1 MAEEITGQFGII
13 GMEDD
18 GQAEYQ
24 LFTDKFKPKKT
35 TDDCY
40 TPENVYLAV
49 LRWAADR
56 YGFSEASAVRPF
68 WPGADYTQMQY
79 PAGCVVVDNPPFS
92 KLTEI
97 QRYYQKRNI
106 PFFLFA
112 PAMTVITRDSGVTA
126 LAVAADIRYENGAIV
141 PTSFRTN
148 MSPDVAVQTAPELRK
163 LLDSVNKRNTPKA
176 PEKPRYQYP
185 DNVINIGFLQRVA
198 ERGIPYQ
205 LASRDCLFVSKL
217 DSQIQAKKSI
227 FGGGFLLSDAAAAA
241 AAKPAIPWAL
251 STRER
256 AIIRELNQ
264 RGAGENA

>member
-1 MAEEITGQFGII
+1 MTEELTGQFGII

-49 LRWAADR
+49 LHWAADR
-56 YGFSEASAVRPF
+56 YGFSEDSAVRPF
-68 WPGADYTQMQY
+68 WPGADYTETQY

-112 PAMTVITRDSGVTA
+112 PAMTVITPDSGVTA
-126 LAVAADIRYENGAIV
+126 LAVGADIRYENGAVV

-148 MSPDVAVQTAPELRK
+148 MSPDVAIQTAPDLKTLIDIEN
-163 LLDSVNKRNTPKA
+163 NKNISPVPVLPKYVY
-176 PEKPRYQYP
+176 PE
-185 DNVINIGFLQRVA
+185 NVINIGLLA
-198 ERGIPYQ
+198 KLSSYGIPYA
-205 LASRDCLFVSKL
+205 LRASDCHFVRKL
-217 DSQIQAKKSI
+217 DDQKRLGKAI
-227 FGGGFLLSDAAAAA
+227 FGGGFLLSSTAAAAA
-241 AAKPAIPWAL
+241 AAAAAPQIAWTL
-251 STRER
+251 SQREK
-256 AIIRELNQ
+256 AIIQSLDEREAL
-264 RGAGENA
+264 